1 MAIQPSNGKTVLV
14 TGIGGYIAGVLGLLL
29 LQKGYT
35 VRGTTRHAA
44 SLERLLKGAYAPY
57 ADRVKIYEVPN
68 MTVDGAF
75 DEAAKG
81 ISPPH
86 LYMQITANK

>member
-1 MAIQPSNGKTVLV
+1 MAIPASNGKTVLV
-14 TGIGGYIAGVLGLLL
+14 TGIGGYIAGVLGHLLL
-29 LQKGYT
+29 TKGYSL
-35 VRGTTRHAA
+35 RGTTRKAA
-44 SLERLLKGAYAPY
+44 SIEPLLKGAYGPY

-81 ISPPH
+81 RFSPI
-86 LYMQITANK
+86 YIFRITC